1 MTALDQQTESRI
13 IRIDYSTKFRKLAEA
28 GNYDYIGH
36 PVFNRKIQ
44 DLVPRK
50 NSEGQTQLELLLVH
64 FAEDLSTDEVLSR
77 LEAAGFMP
85 ATALELCALGAQHQ
99 ELQLCFKV
107 IALGSRFMGEKHE
120 AVKVLSLCRYQSMRT
135 LELCSLNNNWIKT
148 CRFAAV
154 RN

>member
-13 IRIDYSTKFRKLAEA
+13 IRMDYSTKFRKLAEA

-44 DLVPRK
+44 DLAPR
-50 NSEGQTQLELLLVH
+50 NSEGQTQLEVFLIH
-64 FAEDLSTDEVLSR
+64 FAQELSTNEVLSR
-77 LEAAGFMP
+77 IEVAGLMP
-85 ATALELCALGAQHQ
+85 ATALELCALGAEHQ

-107 IALGSRFMGEKHE
+107 IALGSRFVGEKHE
-120 AVKVLSLCRYQSMRT
+120 PVKVLSLCRYQSMRT